1 MHLRTTPLLSG
12 RKILHLACCCI
23 VWFNISRIVYLFI
36 YFTIYKLFIE
46 LLDFDL
52 NTLLS
57 PLHCTCFPCFPF
69 ARSFFDWLQAT
80 FEAKAGGQRKKKGK
94 KKKQQKETQEKKLLS
109 WHEEKGEVSK
119 KAAGVVVLK
128 NAFDPK
134 QFDEDATFLTDI
146 QSDLRKFCTDF
157 GEVKKVMVFDRHPDG
172 VVSIKFTDVAS
183 AQKCMRVS

>member
-23 VWFNISRIVYLFI
+23 GWFNISRIVYLFI